1 LIRDILVIMQLNLT
15 GSSKDGSDGINSLPW
30 HRLTKFYFIVSSF
43 CIGISVLAIY
53 STMLISHQ
61 NLQKDDVQ
69 VASLTHL
76 LQAVDWWNDYQA
88 HKVREKI
95 YNMELDNLNISL
107 QKDPN
112 PSKYEQQVF
121 AKYLFL
127 DKDLHDSKNNQDSLD
142 NLSTKANASENVFRK
157 LTETSNKHSALIITY
172 ELVTILFIVAASL
185 AGISEIAKNR
195 LLGYSAFCIGGI
207 GCILLILAVTASITL
222 PQEAEQ
228 GNDHQYKQPE
238 QLQTKLAKQL
248 VVNNQSISNSSSSI
262 DFNKMYKYCK
272 SLIVK
277 TDKETCDSLF
287 HKYN

>member
-1 LIRDILVIMQLNLT
+1 MQQNLT
-15 GSSKDGSDGINSLPW
+15 GSTKDGIGGINSLPW

-61 NLQKDDVQ
+61 NLQKDDLQ
-69 VASLTHL
+69 IASITNL

-107 QKDPN
+107 QNDPN

-127 DKDLHDSKNNQDSLD
+127 DRDLHDSKHNQDSLD

-157 LTETSNKHSALIITY
+157 LTETTTKHSTLITTY

-185 AGISEIAKNR
+185 AGVSEIAKNK

-207 GCILLILAVTASITL
+207 GSVLLILAVTASITL
-222 PQEAEQ
+222 PLEAEQ
-228 GNDHQYKQPE
+228 GKDHTYKQPE
-238 QLQTKLAKQL
+238 QPQTKLAKQL
-248 VVNNQSISNSSSSI
+248 VVNNQSIFNSSSYV
-262 DFNKMYKYCK
+262 DLNKMYNYCK
-272 SLIVK
+272 SLIVQADDK
-277 TDKETCDSLF
+277 TCNSLF
-287 HKYN
+287 RK